1 VETDRNR
8 TVRAAGLPFHSL
20 PRRRLLFTHHDAVT
34 RHQTAPT
41 RGGGCVRSTGPHRAS
56 AIFAATAA
64 LLVAILPSA
73 DTFATTYTYTIA
85 NSVVRNWSTGD
96 DWNAVPVSGSATT
109 LFFTGVLGNGTVNT
123 SNNDIGPFMLNSLS
137 ISATGPA
144 NGASALIISG
154 TTLNFVANSGTAPS
168 VISVLSGSTLPAIVI
183 SAPIILGANL
193 TVNISPASGAT
204 TFSGVVS
211 GSDTLTKT
219 GPGTLV
225 LSVSTGN
232 NTFTGDTRIAAGT
245 IELGNVEALVGST
258 LDMQTADTGSV
269 TFGIPGTNTYN
280 FGGLKGTRGIDN
292 AGNTLSIGGNGQ
304 STSYSG
310 VLSGTGGLVKTG
322 TGALTLTGTSTFSGP
337 TTVTTGSL
345 VLDGRLTGSN
355 VTVQSGG
362 LFGGTGSIAGDLTVG
377 GTLSPGS
384 PPAGIGALTVSGSVT
399 LQNGATTRL
408 GVTGLTS
415 FDEIIGTGAAF
426 TNDGALVLSID
437 SSGTFA
443 NGTTFGLIHGFATPH
458 LGSFDTANMFA
469 TGAYAGLDN
478 TAMSNATFY
487 GPDVWVSDWVNSD
500 GNGQNGQRFRFNQ
513 TTGTLDLVPEPSTWA
528 LAAIAAGM
536 IGVAR
541 WRHQRRRSA
550 RKTAG

>member
-1 VETDRNR
+1 
-8 TVRAAGLPFHSL
+8 
-20 PRRRLLFTHHDAVT
+20 
-34 RHQTAPT
+34 
-41 RGGGCVRSTGPHRAS
+41 
-56 AIFAATAA
+56 
-64 LLVAILPSA
+64 VAILPSA
-73 DTFATTYTYTIA
+73 DATATTFTYTI
-85 NSVVRNWSTGD
+85 NSSITTQWSAGT

-109 LFFTGVLGNGTVNT
+109 LFFTGFLGNGTINT
-123 SNNDIGPFMLNSLS
+123 SNNDIGPFLLNSLS
-137 ISATGPA
+137 ISATGP
-144 NGASALIISG
+144 NSGASGLIISG
-154 TTLNFVANSGTAPS
+154 SALNFVANSGTAPS

-183 SAPIILGANL
+183 SNPIVLGGNL
-193 TVNISPASGAT
+193 TVDISPTSGAT
-204 TFSGVVS
+204 TLSGVVS
-211 GSDTLTKT
+211 GTDTLTKT

-232 NTFTGDTRIAAGT
+232 NTFTGDTRIAAGA

-269 TFGIPGTNTYN
+269 TFGIPGVHTYK

-304 STSYSG
+304 STTYSG

-322 TGALTLTGTSTFSGP
+322 TDALTLTGTSTYSGP
-337 TTVTTGSL
+337 TTVTSGSL
-345 VLDGRLTGSN
+345 ILDGRLTGSN

-384 PPAGIGALTVSGSVT
+384 TPGGIGGLTISGSVT
-399 LQNGATTRL
+399 LQNGATTLL
-408 GVTGLTS
+408 GVTGSST

-443 NGTTFGLIHGFATPH
+443 NGTTFDMIHGFTAPH
-458 LGSFDTANMFA
+458 QGGFDTAHMFA
-469 TGAYAGLDN
+469 TAAYAGLNN

-487 GPDVWVSDWVNSD
+487 GPDVWASDWVNSD
-500 GNGQNGQRFRFNQ
+500 GNGQNGQRFLFDQ
-513 TTGTLDLVPEPSTWA
+513 TTGTLELVPEPSTWA
-528 LAAIAAGM
+528 LAAIAAATVGA
-536 IGVAR
+536 AR
-541 WRHQRRRSA
+541 WRRRRRPGRA
-550 RKTAG
+550 TV